1 MCQTDEHT
9 YGTWNIGNSRLHLM
23 FSIVIWL
30 NKNVDDRDN
39 SDVRVL
45 SNRKVVTSAAVNII
59 YC

>member
-1 MCQTDEHT
+1 MHGSPMCQTDGHT

-45 SNRKVVTSAAVNII
+45 SNRKVVT
-59 YC
+59 